1 MCYKFVFYL
10 FNEIMR
16 KGKAVAEKKSKT
28 SDFKQKI
35 VLTSLDLAA
44 QRGWAYVS
52 LRDIA
57 KGCKISMAELH
68 SVIEDKDD
76 ILVLIGRMIDR
87 KVLDNLSKGHENEP
101 IRDRLFDILMDRF
114 EALDDH
120 RGGIIAILE
129 YYKCEPKEL
138 IFSMPHLCR
147 SMNWMLEAA
156 GVQTSGLKGALRVT
170 GLSLI
175 YIKTLRI
182 WMSDNSPDLPK
193 TMAALDKS
201 LNSAEQ
207 VANTL
212 GF

>member
-1 MCYKFVFYL
+1 VFYL
-10 FNEIMR
+10 FNEIMQ
-16 KGKAVAEKKSKT
+16 KGKAMATKKSKT
-28 SDFKQKI
+28 NDLKQDI
-35 VLTSLDLAA
+35 VIAALDLAA

-57 KGCKISMAELH
+57 LACKISMAQLH
-68 SVIEDKDD
+68 SMIEDKDD

-87 KVLDNLSKGHENEP
+87 KVLDNLGEGHGDESV
-101 IRDRLFDILMDRF
+101 RDRLFDILMDRF
-114 EALDDH
+114 EALNDH
-120 RGGIIAILE
+120 RDGIVAILE
-129 YYKCEPKEL
+129 YFKCEPKEL
-138 IFSMPHLCR
+138 IISMPHLCR

-156 GVQTSGLKGALRVT
+156 EVQTSGLKGALRVT

-175 YIKTLRI
+175 YIKTLRV
-182 WMSDNSPDLPK
+182 WMSDNSPDLTK